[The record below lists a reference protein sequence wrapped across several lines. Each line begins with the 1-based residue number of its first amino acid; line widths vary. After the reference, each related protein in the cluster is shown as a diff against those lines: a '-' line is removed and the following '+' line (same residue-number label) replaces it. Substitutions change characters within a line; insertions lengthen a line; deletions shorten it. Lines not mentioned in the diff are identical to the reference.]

1 MRFSANASSETL
13 KACAFEVEA
22 SDSGEAMSLHDSS
35 GWGTGVCQVRRC
47 IARATYLV
55 METWQN
61 ESESGEWWQYCCKD
75 HAQDFAERHGLD
87 VPAASRGAECQTC

>member
-1 MRFSANASSETL
+1 MTVDRSIRSMTATEKRAKRE
-13 KACAFEVEA
+13 
-22 SDSGEAMSLHDSS
+22 
-35 GWGTGVCQVRRC
+35 WGTGVCQVRRC